1 MMNFFRPRALIGLSV
16 LIAAILA
23 ATTATAEVFESFNGR
38 FHFAYPDSWVQIDY
52 VTAEVYLTRG
62 NPDQEVDF
70 EAVFSDKKAFA
81 VFQGQYLILTVDTV
95 GPLTAEQRD
104 SVLNNMSREFNRP
117 VKEVTSDAFMMAACR
132 DSIVFDR
139 ADGRVVVE
147 TEVPGDKSGT
157 RVNLLVMKFYDQ
169 GIANFYFY
177 CPAIEVAANLPVF
190 REMVMSFSTEQLQPA
205 TPAGPIKV
213 ADIES
218 GRNKTRN
225 YSLFFGGPIL
235 IVFLILIIQLRKKR
249 KRSQP

>member
-1 MMNFFRPRALIGLSV
+1 MRLSQTRTLFGLFALIVV
-16 LIAAILA
+16 LLA
-23 ATTATAEVFESFNGR
+23 ASVTAEIFESFNGQ
-38 FHFAYPDSWVQIDY
+38 FHFAYPDSWLQIDY
-52 VTAEVYLTRG
+52 VTADVYLSRG

-70 EAVFSDKKAFA
+70 EAVFSEKKAFA

-95 GPLTAEQRD
+95 GPLTTEQRD
-104 SVLNNMSREFNRP
+104 SVINSMSNEFDRP
-117 VKEVTSDAFMMAACR
+117 VKEVASDAFMMATCR

-139 ADGRVVVE
+139 AGGRVVVE
-147 TEVPGDKSGT
+147 TEVPGDQSGP
-157 RVNLLVMKFYDQ
+157 RVNLLAMKFYDR

-177 CPAIEVAANLPVF
+177 SPAGDVAANLPVY
-190 REMVMSFSTEQLQPA
+190 REMVMSFSTEQLQPTA
-205 TPAGPIKV
+205 QSGAIKV

-235 IVFLILIIQLRKKR
+235 IVILILIIQLRRKR